1 LKQVWQ
7 LSIYVLLAA
16 GVLSYPVYAAE
27 APKTDDQKFSYVMG
41 AQIGKQFK
49 EQGLTIIDPDAF
61 SQAMG
66 DVLNGRELALSDRE
80 MQEIL
85 TAKQQQYQNERMAQ
99 AQKAKLEG
107 DQFLLKNK
115 SKPGVVTLDNGLQY
129 RVIEA
134 GSGVKPT
141 ASNSVVAHYS
151 GTLVNGTEF
160 DSSYKRGQPA
170 TFPVNGVIQGW
181 QQILPMMAT
190 GSTWEVFIPSNLA
203 YGERGAGGSIGPN
216 ETLIFKI
223 ELIEVK

>member
-1 LKQVWQ
+1 
-7 LSIYVLLAA
+7 
-16 GVLSYPVYAAE
+16 
-27 APKTDDQKFSYVMG
+27 
-41 AQIGKQFK
+41 
-49 EQGLTIIDPDAF
+49 
-61 SQAMG
+61 
-66 DVLNGRELALSDRE
+66 
-80 MQEIL
+80 
-85 TAKQQQYQNERMAQ
+85 MAQ

>member
-1 LKQVWQ
+1 M
-7 LSIYVLLAA
+7 
-16 GVLSYPVYAAE
+16 GV
-27 APKTDDQKFSYVMG
+27 
-41 AQIGKQFK
+41 QIGKQLK
-49 EQGLTIIDPDAF
+49 NQGLKDIDADEV
-61 SQAMG
+61 SQAIK
-66 DVLNGRELALSDRE
+66 DVLNDRDLALSETE
-80 MQEIL
+80 MQELL
-85 TAKQQQYQNERMAQ
+85 TAKQQQLNADRMIKGKEA
-99 AQKAKLEG
+99 KAAG
-107 DQFLLKNK
+107 DRFLLQNK
-115 SKPGVVTLDNGLQY
+115 SKPGVVTMANGLQY
-129 RVIEA
+129 RVIKA

-141 ASNSVVAHYS
+141 ATNSVVAHYS
-151 GTLVNGTEF
+151 GTLINGTEF

>member
-1 LKQVWQ
+1 MKQVWQ
-7 LSIYVLLAA
+7 LTGYAFLTLWVLSSPAHAA
-16 GVLSYPVYAAE
+16 GNAKSE
-27 APKTDDQKFSYVMG
+27 DQKFSYIMG
-41 AQIGKQFK
+41 VQIGKQLK
-49 EQGLTIIDPDAF
+49 NQGLKDIDADEV
-61 SQAMG
+61 SQAIK
-66 DVLNGRELALSDRE
+66 DVLNDRDLALSETE
-80 MQEIL
+80 MQELL
-85 TAKQQQYQNERMAQ
+85 TAKQQQLNADRMIKGKEA
-99 AQKAKLEG
+99 KAAG
-107 DQFLLKNK
+107 DRFLLQNK
-115 SKPGVVTLDNGLQY
+115 SKPGVVTMANGLQY
-129 RVIEA
+129 RVIKA

-141 ASNSVVAHYS
+141 ATNSVVAHYS
-151 GTLVNGTEF
+151 GTLINGTEF